1 MTEYPHQVLPLF
13 AEPYFRAGIA
23 GAISAQQ
30 IAFLQ
35 NLPMVAN
42 QGNLI
47 SDNLYILEDPAL
59 FSIKA
64 AVQEALDIYARDVMA
79 IPQRLYVTQSWAQ
92 IQNPNV
98 PMQGLSHANSV
109 ISGVL
114 YYAEMSAPP
123 PSIVFSRHDTYQQI
137 ELAPD
142 ADKRNA
148 FNTQVTRI
156 APLQNE
162 VVLFA
167 SRLTHMFDPNP
178 TGQPR
183 PSIAFNT
190 FVKGTLGNYRN
201 ASELTL

>member
-1 MTEYPHQVLPLF
+1 MTDFPNETQPLF
-13 AEPYFRAGIA
+13 AEPYFRAAVA
-23 GAISAQQ
+23 GVISQQQ
-30 IAFLQ
+30 IAFLKA
-35 NLPMVAN
+35 LPMVQH
-42 QGNLI
+42 QGNFV
-47 SDNLYILEDPAL
+47 SDNLYL
-59 FSIKA
+59 FELPELSSIKD
-64 AVQEALDIYARDVMA
+64 AVHEVLDIYARDVLC
-79 IPQRLYVTQSWAQ
+79 IPQRFYVTQSWLQ
-92 IQNPNV
+92 IHTPNIG
-98 PMQGLSHANSV
+98 MHGLAPSNSLL
-109 ISGVL
+109 SGTL
-114 YYAEMSAPP
+114 YFDEILAPP
-123 PSIVFSRHDTYQQI
+123 PTLVFSRHDTYQQI